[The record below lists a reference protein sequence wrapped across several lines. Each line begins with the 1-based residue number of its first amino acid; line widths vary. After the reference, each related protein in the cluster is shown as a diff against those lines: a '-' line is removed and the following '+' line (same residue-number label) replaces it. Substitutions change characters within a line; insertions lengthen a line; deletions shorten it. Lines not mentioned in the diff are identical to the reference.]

1 MTKSPISKGRSLM
14 NTLHLKY
21 AVEVE
26 RLGSITQAADNL
38 YMAQPNLSKAIKELE
53 DTLKISIFKRTSKGV
68 VPTNKGS
75 EFLIYAKNILN
86 QLDKMEAL
94 TIPDKTQKQSLN
106 ISIPR
111 GSYLSHGFTNFVKTL
126 DSGKEMELNLKEI
139 GTQETVH
146 NILYD
151 KFNLGIIRYDK
162 DYEVCFLNYLKDKDL
177 SYQVIW
183 EYDYMV
189 VMSKHHP
196 LALKEQLHYEDFQEC
211 IELLH
216 GDTMIPG
223 LNISVNKSNSE
234 FTSLKKKIYVYER
247 GSQFDILTNIHS
259 SYMWVSPIPKELL
272 LRYELVQKKAPKPSR
287 KGMDIL
293 IYPKDYTFTSL
304 DQQLIDK
311 LIESKD
317 TLLHSLI

>member
-1 MTKSPISKGRSLM
+1 M

-68 VPTNKGS
+68 VPTVKGS

-86 QLDKMEAL
+86 QLEKMEAL
-94 TIPDKTQKQSLN
+94 TLPDKTQKQTLN

-126 DSGKEMELNLKEI
+126 DTGKEMELNIKEI
-139 GTQETVH
+139 GTQETIH

-151 KFNLGIIRYDK
+151 KFNLGIIRYEK

-177 SYQVIW
+177 SCQLIW
-183 EYDYMV
+183 EYEYMV

-196 LALKEQLHYEDFQEC
+196 LAQKKQLTYEDFNEY
-211 IELLH
+211 IEIQH
-216 GDTMIPG
+216 GDIMIPG
-223 LNISVNKSNSE
+223 LNVTEYKAKSASG
-234 FTSLKKKIYVYER
+234 SCKKKIYVYER

-272 LRYELVQKKAPKPSR
+272 VRYDLVQKKAPEPSR

-293 IYPKDYTFTSL
+293 IYPKDYTFTAL
-304 DQQLIDK
+304 DKQLIDK
-311 LIESKD
+311 LTESKD
-317 TLLHSLI
+317 ALVHCLT

>member
-1 MTKSPISKGRSLM
+1 M

-68 VPTNKGS
+68 VPTIKGS
-75 EFLIYAKNILN
+75 EFLIYARNILN
-86 QLDKMEAL
+86 QLEKMEAL
-94 TIPDKTQKQSLN
+94 TIPDKSQKQTLN

-126 DSGKEMELNLKEI
+126 DTGKEMELNIKEI
-139 GTQETVH
+139 GTQETIH

-151 KFNLGIIRYDK
+151 KFNLGIIRYEK
-162 DYEVCFLNYLKDKDL
+162 EYEVCYLNYLKDKDL
-177 SYQVIW
+177 SYQIIW
-183 EYDYMV
+183 EYEYMV

-196 LALKEQLHYEDFQEC
+196 LAQKKQLTYEDLNEY
-211 IELLH
+211 IELQH

-223 LNISVNKSNSE
+223 LNTADYKTKS
-234 FTSLKKKIYVYER
+234 TSASCKKKIYIYER
-247 GSQFDILTNIHS
+247 GSQFDILTNIHT
-259 SYMWVSPIPKELL
+259 SYMWVSPIPNELL
-272 LRYELVQKKAPKPSR
+272 VRYDLVQKKAPVPSR

-293 IYPKDYTFTSL
+293 IFPKDYTFTDL
-304 DQQLIDK
+304 DKQLIGK
-311 LIESKD
+311 LTESKD
-317 TLLHSLI
+317 ALVQCLS